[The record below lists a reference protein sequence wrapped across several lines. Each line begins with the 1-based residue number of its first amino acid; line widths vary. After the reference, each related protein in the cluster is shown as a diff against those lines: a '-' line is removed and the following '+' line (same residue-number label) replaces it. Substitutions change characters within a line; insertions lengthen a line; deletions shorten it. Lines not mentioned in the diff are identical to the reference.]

1 MLHENKEAARN
12 LQNLELN
19 GCVTNS
25 MQEWITTMHDAHFKL
40 TYHCWHEAGVLQL
53 WTVYLGTHNRVVA

>member
-1 MLHENKEAARN
+1 MLHENREVARN

-25 MQEWITTMHDAHFKL
+25 MQEWITTMHDAHFKSDIPL
-40 TYHCWHEAGVLQL
+40 LV
-53 WTVYLGTHNRVVA
+53 